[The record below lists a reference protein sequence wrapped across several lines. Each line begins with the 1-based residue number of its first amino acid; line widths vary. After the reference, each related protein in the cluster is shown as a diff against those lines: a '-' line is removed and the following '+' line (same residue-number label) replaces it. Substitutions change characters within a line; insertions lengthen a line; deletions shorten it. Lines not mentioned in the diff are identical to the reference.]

1 MSPRGL
7 VQSNMRSFPF
17 IRFAAMMVLAGCGFA
32 AALDRVAA
40 ADRATKII
48 RSSNPAVLYGLNF
61 NAATATSRPP
71 AALRRAG
78 EVADSLR
85 FNIKFSG
92 PFPQPAQVA
101 VREAARIW
109 SALLTSRVPVT
120 IEAGWTSLGPAGA
133 SGIPLGSTHVW
144 FWSSDRPPG
153 PLATNTWYPTAL
165 ARKYA
170 GSEVD
175 SAHPDMQLDF
185 NSDVKNWY
193 FGTDGLTP
201 IGQYDFLTVAL
212 QQMTHGLG
220 FTGSMTVNAA
230 GVGSF
235 GMAGQNGQTYPVIFD
250 TFVRATPGS
259 LTDGIT
265 FVSPS
270 TQIGTQLQ
278 GHKVFL
284 GGTATKHAY
293 GGVDP
298 LLFSPLPWNEGA
310 SYVHLDEFTYP
321 PGDPN
326 AFMTPFLGRAE
337 PIHNPGPIVLG
348 LLTDIGW

>member
-1 MSPRGL
+1 MSPQGL
-7 VQSNMRSFPF
+7 VHPR
-17 IRFAAMMVLAGCGFA
+17 RRLATAMILAGASVAWGA
-32 AALDRVAA
+32 IDRAAA
-40 ADRATKII
+40 ADRATNVI
-48 RSSNPAVLYGLNF
+48 RSSRPAVLHGLNF

-78 EVADSLR
+78 EVADSVR
-85 FNIKFSG
+85 FQIKFSG
-92 PFPQPAQVA
+92 PFPAPAQAA

-120 IEAGWTSLGPAGA
+120 IEASWTSLGSAGA
-133 SGIPLGSTHVW
+133 SGIPLASTNAW
-144 FWSSDRPPG
+144 LWESDHPPS
-153 PLATNTWYPTAL
+153 PLASNTWYPTAL

-170 GSEVD
+170 GADVD
-175 SAHPDMQLDF
+175 SANPDMHLDF
-185 NSDVKNWY
+185 NSDVRNWY

-212 QQMTHGLG
+212 QQMAHGLG

-235 GMAGQNGQTYPVIFD
+235 GIAAKNGQTYPVIFD
-250 TFVRATPGS
+250 TFTRATPGS
-259 LTDGIT
+259 LTDGIN

-270 TQIGTQLQ
+270 TQLGTQVQ

-284 GGTATKHAY
+284 SGTATKHSY

-321 PGDPN
+321 PGDVN

>member
-1 MSPRGL
+1 MNPRGL
-7 VQSNMRSFPF
+7 VHPRQRLA
-17 IRFAAMMVLAGCGFA
+17 RAMILA
-32 AALDRVAA
+32 AASVAWGVVDRAAA
-40 ADRATKII
+40 ADRATNVI
-48 RSSNPAVLYGLNF
+48 RSNHPAVLYGLNF

-71 AALRRAG
+71 AALRRSG
-78 EVADSLR
+78 EVADSVRLQ
-85 FNIKFSG
+85 IKFRG
-92 PFPQPAQVA
+92 PFPPPAQDA

-120 IEAGWTSLGPAGA
+120 IEASWTSLGPAGA
-133 SGIPLGSTHVW
+133 SGIPLASTNVW
-144 FWSSDRPPG
+144 FWSSDHAPRP
-153 PLATNTWYPTAL
+153 LTSNTWYPTAL

-170 GSEVD
+170 AGDVD
-175 SAHPDMQLDF
+175 SANPDLHVDF
-185 NSDVKNWY
+185 NSDVRDWY

-212 QQMTHGLG
+212 QQMAHGLG

-235 GMAGQNGQTYPVIFD
+235 GIAAKNGQTYPVIFD
-250 TFVRATPGS
+250 TFTRATPGS
-259 LTDGIT
+259 LTDGIN

-270 TQIGTQLQ
+270 TQLGTQVQ

-284 GGTATKHAY
+284 GGTATKHSY

-298 LLFSPLPWNEGA
+298 LLFSPLPWNEGT

-321 PGDPN
+321 PGDVN

-348 LLTDIGW
+348 VLTDIGW